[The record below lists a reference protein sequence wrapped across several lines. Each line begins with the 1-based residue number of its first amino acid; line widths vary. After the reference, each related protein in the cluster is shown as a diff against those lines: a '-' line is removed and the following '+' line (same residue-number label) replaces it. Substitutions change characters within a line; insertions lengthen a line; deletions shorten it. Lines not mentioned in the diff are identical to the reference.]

1 MGGMRQGYGVRQS
14 VPYGLAAVVNNE
26 MRANSMTS
34 LSTDKSLAN
43 PDGKSLDREIDREV
57 SMSSVCRIYAPL
69 DDQCVYKFPLFNE
82 AIITKSGRE
91 GSFRSYLSCM
101 NTLTHTSLYHIL
113 LHSRPSN
120 NNN

>member
-69 DDQCVYKFPLFNE
+69 DDQRVYKFPLF
-82 AIITKSGRE
+82 KLKP
-91 GSFRSYLSCM
+91 LSRKAGERD
-101 NTLTHTSLYHIL
+101 HSVHIC
-113 LHSRPSN
+113 RA
-120 NNN
+120 